1 MATYVEL
8 HAIRNSVAVAP
19 LMQKISIAVA
29 IKANLIAKLP
39 TPTPAQKAWALAAL
53 ANPESQQQIVL
64 NYILAD
70 NNTATSVAI
79 TGAADATVQT
89 AVNAAVDTLLGV

>member
-19 LMQKISIAVA
+19 LMQKISMAVA
-29 IKANLIAKLP
+29 IKANAIAKSA
-39 TPTPAQKAWALAAL
+39 TPTATAKAWALKAL
-53 ANPESQQQIVL
+53 ENPESQQQIVL

-70 NNTATSVAI
+70 NNTVAATAI
-79 TGAADATVQT
+79 TGAADSLVQT